1 MADDSNLFLFLGSQL
16 KDEYGNIVG
25 NIVSY
30 AVNPKGKT
38 EYVYVEQSDGKF
50 LKHSAENLKIEGS
63 EIILL
68 PQLKT
73 DSSFFSDQIPLIWRK
88 DQALKSL
95 VEKQKI
101 SPEAYEELHRNFES
115 ALEKMKKD
123 ARSLVENI
131 NMELNRCSQK
141 ITNLNY
147 ALVHLEIEHEIG
159 KINDTSYKQA
169 FTIIQDGLKKTIAQ
183 KADLEEMQ
191 RKLDNLLLGEQQY
204 IEVEEKSY
212 EEATETTEESE
223 QIETLE
229 TPAPQEST
237 LPEPPVVVYVKEA
250 DQAST

>member
-1 MADDSNLFLFLGSQL
+1 MFVSSQY
-16 KDEYGNIVG
+16 KYSICF
-25 NIVSY
+25 ITCS
-30 AVNPKGKT
+30 PK
-38 EYVYVEQSDGKF
+38 QSK
-50 LKHSAENLKIEGS
+50 
-63 EIILL
+63 EI
-68 PQLKT
+68 
-73 DSSFFSDQIPLIWRK
+73 
-88 DQALKSL
+88 
-95 VEKQKI
+95 
-101 SPEAYEELHRNFES
+101 
-115 ALEKMKKD
+115 

-131 NMELNRCSQK
+131 NVELNRCSQK

-159 KINDTSYKQA
+159 KINDTSYEQA

-191 RKLDNLLLGEQQY
+191 RRLDNLLLGEQQY